1 MNSEWASRGA
11 AFTLIEI
18 LIVLGIIG
26 LLAALLLPAL
36 ASARAN
42 ARIAHG
48 GASVNI
54 LFHDGS
60 VVTANNREHDYSIM
74 DIRFDPPNADGLPP
88 AMAELQKIFVNADAA
103 YAK

>member
-1 MNSEWASRGA
+1 MDSEQSSCGA

-18 LIVLGIIG
+18 LV
-26 LLAALLLPAL
+26 ALDCDWPPWP
-36 ASARAN
+36 N
-42 ARIAHG
+42 NDEIAHG

-60 VVTANNREHDYSIM
+60 VLTANNQAHDYSIM
-74 DIRFDPPNADGLPP
+74 DIRFSPPNADGLPP
-88 AMAELQKIFVNADAA
+88 VMAELQKIFVNADAA